1 MLQRKSKHE
10 ITQIQLKKNIFH
22 NVLHSILDAQ
32 VQLQLQNTINSVKV
46 QYIYF
51 NCLIC

>member
-10 ITQIQLKKNIFH
+10 ITQIQLKNKMFH

-32 VQLQLQNTINSVKV
+32 GQLQLQNTINSVKV
-46 QYIYF
+46 HNYF
-51 NCLIC
+51 NYLIC